1 MDRQTDGQTY
11 IIATSISH
19 INTVDVIYGSVHKSG
34 TLRVTIGNRC
44 SSRLILA
51 SLEVGS
57 GGQFSPSV

>member
-51 SLEVGS
+51 SPEVGS